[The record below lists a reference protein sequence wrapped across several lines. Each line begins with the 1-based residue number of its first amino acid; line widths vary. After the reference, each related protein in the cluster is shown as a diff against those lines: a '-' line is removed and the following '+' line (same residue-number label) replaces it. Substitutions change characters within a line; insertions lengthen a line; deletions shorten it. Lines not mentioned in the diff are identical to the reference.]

1 MQKNKNA
8 VALGKLKRGT
18 REKFSK
24 DKLEAVRKNLE
35 KARAKRWVKNKLK

>member
-18 REKFSK
+18 IEKSSK
-24 DKLEAVRKNLE
+24 AKAIAVRKNLE
-35 KARAKRWVKNKLK
+35 KARSKRWPKNNS

>member
-18 REKFSK
+18 IEKPST
-24 DKLEAVRKNLE
+24 DKLKAVRKNLE
-35 KARAKRWVKNKLK
+35 KARAKRWPKK